1 MSHTQAVIQSLDFI
15 VELPK
20 SNGYDAVLVLVMV
33 DRLNEYGHLIPFKH
47 PYLAR
52 SIVEVFVK
60 KVVKLLGIS
69 SSIVIVEV
77 FVG

>member
-20 SNGYDAVLVLVMV
+20 SNGYDAVLVMV

-47 PYLAR
+47 PYLAI
-52 SIVEVFVK
+52 SIVEVFVR

-69 SSIVIVEV
+69 SSIIIVEV